1 MNTRASFPVFVELV
15 TRWADND
22 VYGHVNN
29 ATYYAYFDTVVNRY
43 LTDHGVLHLRESPSF
58 GVIVETGCK
67 FHASVAFP
75 DVLEVGLRVA
85 KLGNSSVQ
93 YELGVFKKGSNECA
107 AEGKFVHVY
116 VDRTTRRPV
125 PIPAE
130 TRMVLQ
136 PLVPKGDQ

>member
-1 MNTRASFPVFVELV
+1 MALRKDFPFFVELV

-29 ATYYAYFDTVVNRY
+29 ATYYSYFDTVVNRF
-43 LTDHGVLHLRESPSF
+43 LTDRGLLDLHQSQSF

-75 DVLEVGLRVA
+75 DVLEIGLRVA

-93 YELGVFKKGSNECA
+93 YELGVFKKGASECA
-107 AEGKFVHVY
+107 AEGRFVHVY
-116 VDRTTRRPV
+116 VDRATRRPV
-125 PIPAE
+125 AIPPE
-130 TRMVLQ
+130 TRAALQ
-136 PLVPKGDQ
+136 PLAT

>member
-1 MNTRASFPVFVELV
+1 MNTRDSFPVFVELV

-29 ATYYAYFDTVVNRY
+29 AVYYSYFDTVVNRY
-43 LTDHGVLHLRESPSF
+43 LTDHGVLHLHESQSF

-75 DVLEVGLRVA
+75 DVLEVGLRVS

-93 YELGVFKKGSNECA
+93 YELGVFKKGSIECA

-125 PIPAE
+125 PIPPE
-130 TRMVLQ
+130 TRAVLQ
-136 PLVPKGDQ
+136 PLVAPR

>member
-1 MNTRASFPVFVELV
+1 MIERKDFPLFVELV

-29 ATYYAYFDTVVNRY
+29 ATYYAYFDTVVNRF
-43 LTDHGVLHLRESPSF
+43 LTDRGLLELHQSQSF

-75 DVLEVGLRVA
+75 DVLEIGLRVA

-93 YELGVFKKGSNECA
+93 YELGVFKKGSSECA
-107 AEGKFVHVY
+107 AEGRFVHVY
-116 VDRTTRRPV
+116 VDRKTRRPV

-130 TRMVLQ
+130 TRAALQ
-136 PLVPKGDQ
+136 PLIR

>member
-1 MNTRASFPVFVELV
+1 MSARESYPVFVELV

-29 ATYYAYFDTVVNRY
+29 ASYYSYFDTVVNRF
-43 LTDHGVLHLRESPSF
+43 LTDHGLLDLHDSPSF

-67 FHASVAFP
+67 YHASVAFP
-75 DVLEVGLRVA
+75 DVLEIGLKVV

-93 YELGVFKKGSNECA
+93 YELGVFKRGSPDCA

-116 VDRTTRRPV
+116 VDRKTRRPV

-130 TRMVLQ
+130 TRAVLQ
-136 PLVPKGDQ
+136 KLTAG